1 MSRSFALLMT
11 FTTLWTLCYVLG
23 LSSPSL
29 EGKIFWLRVKY
40 IPSTVTP
47 IIWFYF
53 SLHFAQSKQWFNN
66 QKLRIFAVIYS
77 ITTLVIVFT
86 SDFHGFM
93 WKDVWIKPGFP
104 EEEVIHGFYFW
115 IYLAVS
121 YIALLMTFFIYI
133 KYYFHSAKIYK
144 RQALTMVLGSV
155 VPMFASITFLFL
167 KLDLVPLLDETI
179 FSFLISEILFSWS
192 LFGFRS
198 FELIPIAHDLV
209 IQNMNIGLIVFDKNN
224 RFLEIN
230 PLAQRLLK
238 LKTDQV
244 IGESANI
251 IFKDQDEIFVMNDI
265 RNEVEIEIIQRS
277 DHENRYF
284 NIHQSPIFDNKNG
297 YSGRIMLITDISE
310 RKKNEIILSNYA
322 TIDELTRIFNRR
334 HFFIL
339 AEKELTRAKRYKRQV
354 SIIIFDID
362 SFKSFNDVYGHIM
375 GDQVITHVAAKI
387 KAAIR
392 DSDIF
397 GRFGGD
403 EFICLF
409 PEIAQDGAIKTVQ
422 RIQDILQKNVF
433 VYEGESF
440 PITMSFGI
448 SHWQG
453 DQDITMETLIKHADF
468 ALLHAKKQG
477 KNCYKLWE
485 DISASE
491 K

>member
-1 MSRSFALLMT
+1 IECVLL
-11 FTTLWTLCYVLG
+11 
-23 LSSPSL
+23 
-29 EGKIFWLRVKY
+29 
-40 IPSTVTP
+40 
-47 IIWFYF
+47 
-53 SLHFAQSKQWFNN
+53 
-66 QKLRIFAVIYS
+66 
-77 ITTLVIVFT
+77 
-86 SDFHGFM
+86 
-93 WKDVWIKPGFP
+93 
-104 EEEVIHGFYFW
+104 
-115 IYLAVS
+115 
-121 YIALLMTFFIYI
+121 
-133 KYYFHSAKIYK
+133 
-144 RQALTMVLGSV
+144 
-155 VPMFASITFLFL
+155 
-167 KLDLVPLLDETI
+167 
-179 FSFLISEILFSWS
+179 
-192 LFGFRS
+192 
-198 FELIPIAHDLV
+198 
-209 IQNMNIGLIVFDKNN
+209 
-224 RFLEIN
+224 
-230 PLAQRLLK
+230 
-238 LKTDQV
+238 
-244 IGESANI
+244 
-251 IFKDQDEIFVMNDI
+251 
-265 RNEVEIEIIQRS
+265 
-277 DHENRYF
+277 
-284 NIHQSPIFDNKNG
+284 
-297 YSGRIMLITDISE
+297 
-310 RKKNEIILSNYA
+310 
-322 TIDELTRIFNRR
+322 
-334 HFFIL
+334 
-339 AEKELTRAKRYKRQV
+339 KRQV